1 MEVFQ
6 AFINLRCHTSPSMV
20 VGVCLITQSCLTLF
34 NPTDCS
40 PPDSSVH
47 GIPQARI
54 LEEWVAISFSGDLPN
69 LGIEPGSPALQ
80 ADSLPL
86 SHLGSPSSM
95 VNYMQPP
102 KHAFLP
108 RPRYF
113 KRNYK
118 PHSVL
123 SIYQIFLRCI
133 CLSKVDLPAFYAFI
147 LATNKHLE
155 KDGSRDRSV
164 LNF

>member
-1 MEVFQ
+1 MGCRP
-6 AFINLRCHTSPSMV
+6 ILLSM
-20 VGVCLITQSCLTLF
+20 GLSRQEYWSGLPFL
-34 NPTDCS
+34 S
-40 PPDSSVH
+40 
-47 GIPQARI
+47 
-54 LEEWVAISFSGDLPN
+54 LGDLPDP
-69 LGIEPGSPALQ
+69 GIESGSPALQ

-108 RPRYF
+108 RPIYF

>member
-1 MEVFQ
+1 MIPWTVAHQTPLSTGFSRQEYCSG
-6 AFINLRCHTSPSMV
+6 LPLPSP
-20 VGVCLITQSCLTLF
+20 
-34 NPTDCS
+34 
-40 PPDSSVH
+40 
-47 GIPQARI
+47 
-54 LEEWVAISFSGDLPN
+54 EDLPDP
-69 LGIEPGSPALQ
+69 GIEPVSPTSQ